1 MSAEPADRRA
11 ATANGE
17 LAERPSEAVV
27 NGERAGRRSGA
38 AVSGGAKGRFDELAR
53 AVLARPARLG
63 GVRLV
68 AVDGRAGSGKTTF
81 AARLARALRAEGST
95 VAELH
100 TDDFL
105 DGWAK
110 LLAWQPRL
118 REWVFEPFRAG
129 RAGAFRR
136 YDWGAERLEDTWSAL
151 EVPQTL
157 LVEGVGSASAAMRP
171 DLTLGVFVEAP
182 RALRFTRGLERDG
195 EGLRPQWERWMA
207 DEDVHFGGDP
217 TAGAVEL
224 RVNGAPS
231 VEHDPQIEYI
241 IVTSG

>member
-1 MSAEPADRRA
+1 MTGA
-11 ATANGE
+11 G
-17 LAERPSEAVV
+17 
-27 NGERAGRRSGA
+27 AGRHEGA
-38 AVSGGAKGRFDELAR
+38 AEGLPGGGASAGRHEGAADGGAGRGRFDELAR

-63 GVRLV
+63 AVRLV
-68 AVDGRAGSGKTTF
+68 GVDGRAGSGKTTF
-81 AARLARALRAEGST
+81 AGRLAGALRATGNT

-105 DGWAK
+105 DGWTK

-129 RAGAFRR
+129 RAGALRR
-136 YDWGAERLEDTWSAL
+136 YDWSAERLEDTWSAL
-151 EVPQTL
+151 EVPHVL
-157 LVEGVGSASAAMRP
+157 LVEGVGSASAGMRP

-182 RALRFTRGLERDG
+182 RALRLARGLARDG
-195 EGLRPQWERWMA
+195 EALRPQWERWMA

-217 TAGAVEL
+217 TADAVDL
-224 RVNGAPS
+224 RVDGAPR

-241 IVTSG
+241 IVPGG